1 MTRDIIG
8 FEWRYHSRQISFIGA
23 CLLFLIFGFAL
34 SATGFGPDN
43 IAVNSP
49 FIIMESIGLLSL
61 LSVFVLAVF
70 SANAIVRDREYRM
83 EEIVF
88 STAVEKRHFL
98 GGRFA
103 GSFLAAFTAF
113 SVCVAGMLLGTFLI
127 SHDPSRMAPLQLGH
141 YLWALLVLA
150 LPNLLLAAV
159 LLFGIAAL
167 TRSLLASSVG
177 AVLIYVLYFAVSAWT
192 NSPLMASSVP
202 GGQNSWFVS
211 LFDPFGLSAFF
222 EQTRYWTAAE
232 RNSRLTSLS
241 GVFLAN
247 RLLWLGIGAAGWG
260 VVHRLFKFT
269 LLNERRARV
278 DKTASAPVDA
288 LPYAAVEP
296 SESYFAAFLSTT
308 RLEVRSYLKTLPFLA
323 LTLLW
328 AALALSEIASDVGS
342 GEYGSVNYATTG
354 LVLGAMQQSLQ
365 LIALVVLTYFSAEML
380 WRERT
385 LRVNGILNV
394 TPTPSATFVLAKWAA
409 LAMLTAVLIVVGVVV
424 GVLYQLAHGVPSI
437 DWTLIAKFAWF
448 NGAPLVLFA
457 IVAVLVHTVSPH
469 KYLGMMI
476 VLLLAALMRQA
487 TLAGALHHLWAFGSA
502 PPVVWTDMN
511 GFGPTAAPFNWY
523 MLHWAL
529 VGALLLTLAAALW
542 RRSRAAF
549 KPLRVRIVLGALSI
563 AAVASGA
570 HIAFNTLVLNDWESP
585 AERRAWR
592 GDYEKTYGRFA
603 SLPQPRVVA
612 IESRVDLFPDERRFG
627 VHGSYVLRNDTT
639 ASIDRLLVSVA
650 PDAQRAALSMPGAK
664 VTAADSRFGH
674 YWLQLAQ
681 PLAPGAT
688 TRLSFDVAFG
698 SRGFSDQGSDTS
710 VVANGSFLPGAR
722 VFPAIGYRK
731 RYELVDPADRRKEAL
746 PAKGVEPEGSE
757 EGDSEVVDWVTTDL
771 TVSTAPEQ
779 IAVTSGR
786 LARQWTDGGRRYFR
800 YVSDGPIPN
809 GLTFASARYSVARG
823 AYRDIPIEIDY
834 HPAHAFNVPR
844 MMETASASLQYF
856 EQSFGPYPHRQLKI
870 VEASPSG
877 FSGQARPDT
886 IFIGERRGFL
896 IDVRDR
902 GALDLVARRVSHEIA
917 HQWWGGALTPANHPG
932 ATVLTESLTKY
943 AELLVLERMQGRDAL
958 RRSLTYEL
966 DLYLSGRSD
975 ARGSEKPLSRAA
987 GESYLY
993 YRKGALVMNAIEDL
1007 LGEAALNRAL
1017 RAFMA
1022 DQGGPGHSPT
1032 ITQLLDRLRAE
1043 ATPAQQTLI
1052 DEWMNK
1058 VVLYDLSVAS
1068 ARSRP
1073 LGDGRFEVRID
1084 IRAKKET
1091 ALHEDLEIALFE
1103 RHPDRTDAKD
1113 NVIYAGKH
1121 AIHDGANTISV
1132 IVTRQPG
1139 VAAIDPY
1146 VLRIDHDRFDN
1157 FKDVAK

>member
-1 MTRDIIG
+1 MKDIIG
-8 FEWRYHSRQISFIGA
+8 FEWRYHSRQVSFLGA

-34 SATGFGPDN
+34 SASGFGPDN
-43 IAVNSP
+43 LAINSP

-70 SANAIVRDREYRM
+70 SANAVVRDREYRM

-88 STAVEKRHFL
+88 STAVEKTHFL
-98 GGRFA
+98 SGRFA
-103 GSFLAAFTAF
+103 GSFLAAFTTF
-113 SVCVAGMLLGTFLI
+113 GVCVVGMLVGTFLI
-127 SHDPSRMAPLQLGH
+127 SHDPSRVAPLHPGH

-159 LLFGIAAL
+159 VLFGIATL

-202 GGQNSWFVS
+202 GGQSQWFVS

-222 EQTRYWTAAE
+222 EQTRYWTALE
-232 RNSRLTSLS
+232 RNSRLTTLS

-247 RLLWLGIGAAGWG
+247 RLLWLGIAAAGWA
-260 VVHRLFKFT
+260 VVHRFFT
-269 LLNERRARV
+269 FRLLNERRAKV
-278 DKTASAPVDA
+278 EKSASATQAATV
-288 LPYAAVEP
+288 PYAPVEP
-296 SESYFAAFLSTT
+296 SPSSNVAAFLSAT

-328 AALALSEIASDVGS
+328 AALALSEIAADIGS
-342 GEYGSVNYATTG
+342 GEYGSKNYATTG

-385 LRVNGILNV
+385 LRMNGILNA
-394 TPTPSATFVLAKWAA
+394 TPTPSATFVLSKWAA
-409 LAMLTAVLIVVGVVV
+409 LSMLTAVLIATGIAV
-424 GVLYQLAHGVPSI
+424 GVLYQLSHGYATI
-437 DWTLIAKFAWF
+437 DWTLVAAFAWF

-457 IVAVLVHTVSPH
+457 IVAVLVHTIIPH

-476 VLLLAALMRQA
+476 VLLLAVFMRQA
-487 TLAGALHHLWAFGSA
+487 TLAGSVHHLWAFGSA
-502 PPVVWTDMN
+502 PPVAWTDMN
-511 GFGPTAAPFNWY
+511 GFGPFAAPFNWC

-529 VGALLLTLAAALW
+529 VGALLLTVAAALW
-542 RRSRAAF
+542 RRSGAIF
-549 KPLRVRIVLGALSI
+549 KPFRVVLALLLF
-563 AAVASGA
+563 AVVASAA
-570 HIAFNTLVLNDWESP
+570 HIVYNTNVLNTWES
-585 AERRAWR
+585 ASGRQAWR

-603 SLPQPRVVA
+603 SLPQPRIVA
-612 IESRVDLFPDERRFG
+612 IESRVDLFPDDSRYG
-627 VHGSYVLRNDTT
+627 VHGSYVLRNDT
-639 ASIDRLLVSVA
+639 AAAIDRVLVSVT
-650 PDAQRAALSMPGAK
+650 PEAQHAGLSMPGAK
-664 VTAADSRFGH
+664 VAEADRRFGH

-681 PLAPGAT
+681 PLAPGGT
-688 TRLSFDVAFG
+688 SNLSFDVTFG
-698 SRGFSDQGSDTS
+698 SRGFSDQGPDTS
-710 VVANGSFLPGAR
+710 VVGNGSFLPGAR
-722 VFPAIGYRK
+722 VFPAIGYRT
-731 RYELVDPADRRKEAL
+731 RYELTDPADRRKERL
-746 PAKGVEPEGSE
+746 PAKRAEAEAPEEREP
-757 EGDSEVVDWVTTDL
+757 EVVDWVTTDL
-771 TVSTAPEQ
+771 TVSTAPDQ

-786 LARQWTDGGRRYFR
+786 LVRQWTEGGRRHFR

-809 GLTFASARYSVARG
+809 GLTFASARYSVARS
-823 AYRDIPIEIDY
+823 AYRDIPIEIYY
-834 HPAHAFNVPR
+834 HPPHAHNVPR
-844 MMETASASLQYF
+844 IMETARESLRYF

-870 VEASPSG
+870 VEASPPE

-886 IFIGERRGFL
+886 IFIGEQRGFL

-917 HQWWGGALTPANHPG
+917 HQWWGGSLTPANRPG

-966 DLYLSGRSD
+966 DLYLSGRADES
-975 ARGSEKPLSRAA
+975 GSEKPLARAG

-1007 LGEAALNRAL
+1007 LGEARLNQAL

-1022 DQGGPGHSPT
+1022 EHGGPGHVPT
-1032 ITQLLDRLRAE
+1032 TAQLIDHLRPE
-1043 ATPAQQTLI
+1043 ATPAQQALI
-1052 DEWMNK
+1052 DEWMNQ
-1058 VVLYDLSVAS
+1058 VVLYDLSVES

-1073 LGDGRFEVRID
+1073 LGDGRFEVTIEV
-1084 IRAKKET
+1084 RASKT
-1091 ALHEDLEIALFE
+1091 NPPMHEELEIALFE
-1103 RHPDRTDAKD
+1103 LHPDRTDAKD
-1113 NVIYAGKH
+1113 NVIYAGRH
-1121 AIHDGANTISV
+1121 RIHDGANTISV
-1132 IVTRQPG
+1132 IVDRRPG
-1139 VAAIDPY
+1139 IAAIDPY
-1146 VLRIDHDRFDN
+1146 ILRIDRNRFDN
-1157 FKDVAK
+1157 FKDVTK